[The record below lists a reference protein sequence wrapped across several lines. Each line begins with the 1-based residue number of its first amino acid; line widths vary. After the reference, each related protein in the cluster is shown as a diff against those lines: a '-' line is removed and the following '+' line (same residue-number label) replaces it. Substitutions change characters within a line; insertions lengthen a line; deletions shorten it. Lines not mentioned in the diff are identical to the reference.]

1 MREGDVASLPFPIA
15 LSQANAAWCRESESK
30 MILAHRVDGP
40 ANGLPL
46 LLIHPLG
53 ADQTFWDECRLH
65 LGPDIRTISCDLRGS
80 GASPDLDDPLTLE
93 TTVADLEGLRQHLG
107 LDKMVVAGCA
117 VGAMAAAVYAA
128 RHPGR
133 TLAVVMSNPG
143 IRVTAAGAENLRQR
157 DAFVRQSGMAALL
170 PAAIENAFVG
180 YADTAARKAYETRF
194 VSQNPENYALAVL
207 GAATADI
214 AADARQIAC
223 PVLLVPGVNDRL
235 FGREHA
241 DEIAA
246 HLPQAK
252 IIPFADGAH
261 FIPYQQPR
269 AFGAAVTAF
278 LGQCGLL
285 L

>member
-1 MREGDVASLPFPIA
+1 
-15 LSQANAAWCRESESK
+15 
-30 MILAHRVDGP
+30 MILAHRVVGP
-40 ANGLPL
+40 ATGLPL

-53 ADQTFWDECRLH
+53 ADQTFWDECRPH
-65 LGPDIRTISCDLRGS
+65 LGPALLTISCDLRGS
-80 GASPDLDDPLTLE
+80 GASPDLDEPLTLDA
-93 TTVADLEGLRQHLG
+93 TVADLERLRQHLG
-107 LDKMVVAGCA
+107 IDKMVVVGCA

-157 DAFVRQSGMAALL
+157 AQFVRQSGMAALL

-180 YADTAARKAYETRF
+180 YADTAARKVYETRF
-194 VSQNPENYALAVL
+194 IGQKAENYALAVL

-214 AADARQIAC
+214 ATDARRIAC
-223 PVLLVPGVNDRL
+223 PVLLVPGANDRL
-235 FGREHA
+235 FGREHT

-246 HLPQAK
+246 NIPQAK
-252 IIPFADGAH
+252 IVPFAEGAH

-269 AFGAAVTAF
+269 AFGVAVAAF
-278 LGQCGLL
+278 LEQCGLL
-285 L
+285 RPIMSGHSSGR